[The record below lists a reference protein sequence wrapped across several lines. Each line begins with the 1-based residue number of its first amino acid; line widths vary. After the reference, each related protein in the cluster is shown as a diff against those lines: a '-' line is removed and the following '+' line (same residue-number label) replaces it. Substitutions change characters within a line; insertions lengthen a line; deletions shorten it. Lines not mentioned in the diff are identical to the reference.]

1 MKKILLIICCLGCLF
16 SVTGCSN
23 KEELK
28 SAENT
33 ENNETKV
40 REKDKYS
47 EEEYKSLCEKVDY
60 KTIARNPDANYL
72 KKVYGTGEII
82 QVVEEDGEY
91 ATFRVNITP
100 EMDYDGKEVSY
111 YKDTVLLYTYD
122 YDRNNRLLEEDI
134 INFWGLVSEEVT
146 YETVM
151 GNSVTIPSIQMDY
164 FELNE

>member
-1 MKKILLIICCLGCLF
+1 MKKL
-16 SVTGCSN
+16 
-23 KEELK
+23 
-28 SAENT
+28 
-33 ENNETKV
+33 
-40 REKDKYS
+40 
-47 EEEYKSLCEKVDY
+47 
-60 KTIARNPDANYL
+60 TIARNPDANYL